1 MVEFNK
7 TNDFFYDIE
16 EDFNSTQLSEII
28 ETLKNKN
35 IDESF
40 KKQYVSKYLYIVD
53 GMSKSKFNMEH
64 FFNLKK
70 NLIYLF
76 F

>member
-16 EDFNSTQLSEII
+16 EEFNSTQLSEII

-35 IDESF
+35 IDESL
-40 KKQYVSKYLYIVD
+40 KKQYVSKYLYIVEN
-53 GMSKSKFNMEH
+53 MSKSKFNMEY

-70 NLIYLF
+70 EF
-76 F
+76 